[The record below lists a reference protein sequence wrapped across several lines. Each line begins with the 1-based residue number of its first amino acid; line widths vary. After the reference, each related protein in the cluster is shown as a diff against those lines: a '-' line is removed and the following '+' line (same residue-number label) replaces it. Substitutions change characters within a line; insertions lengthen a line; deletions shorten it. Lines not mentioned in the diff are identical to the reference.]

1 MLFASIFDTTLPL
14 GNPVLKFLLILVII
28 LFTPIL
34 LNKVKIPPLLGLII
48 AGAVIGPFGINLIL
62 RDSGI
67 ILSGTA
73 GLLYIMFLAG
83 LEIDLN
89 DFKKNS
95 EKSLVF
101 GLFTFSVPMLLGFF
115 AGIYLLNFSILTSV
129 LLASMFASHTLIA
142 YPIISKLGV
151 SKNRAVTIAVGGT
164 MITDTLALL
173 VLAII
178 VGITTGEVTTAF
190 WVRLSLSIVCFS
202 LFIILVFPIITR
214 WFLKKFD
221 DHISQYIFVLAMVF
235 FGAFLAELAGV
246 EAIIGAFL
254 AGLSLNRLIPRT
266 SALMNR
272 IEFVGNAIFIPFF
285 LIGVGM
291 LIDYRIF
298 FKDFE
303 TIKVA
308 AIMIVIATLAK
319 FIAAWLTQKTFKL
332 SKNERRLIFG
342 LSNAQAA
349 ATLAAVLI
357 GYNIVLGIDEFGE
370 PIRLLNESVLNGSI
384 LMILFT
390 CTIASFVAQKG
401 ATNIA
406 LLETSES
413 NLDKIEVKERILI
426 PISKSDSTEGLINLS
441 LTIKSKIN
449 KEGLYALSIVNNNST
464 DNSAYKK
471 AKKILDDA
479 AKTASSTDTHLKE
492 LLRYDLNIV
501 NGIISVIKEQK
512 ITDLIL
518 GLHEKKEL
526 SDSFL
531 GTLTDH
537 ILTKCNITTLIY
549 KSTQPL
555 STIKRH
561 LIILPERAEK
571 EIGFPF
577 WLIKIWNI
585 ARNTGAKLVFYG
597 TSETLNYIKAINAN
611 HPVLCEFIEL
621 DIWMEFSK
629 FSNQVLVNDNLIVV
643 FSRKE
648 SHLNNKNSSMLS
660 AHLIKSFKKNSF
672 ILIHPM
678 QFDNSIND
686 TINLKNPSILEP
698 FEKLDEISKTIVNL
712 FKWK

>member
-1 MLFASIFDTTLPL
+1 MLFLSILDNSLPL
-14 GNPVLKFLLILVII
+14 GNPVLKFLIILVII
-28 LFTPIL
+28 LFTPIF
-34 LNKVKIPPLLGLII
+34 LNKIKIPPILGLII
-48 AGAVIGPFGINLIL
+48 AGAVIGPYGINLIL

-95 EKSLVF
+95 KKGIVF
-101 GLFTFSVPMLLGFF
+101 GLFTFIIPMILGIF
-115 AGIYLLNFSILTSV
+115 AGFYILKFSMLTSV

-142 YPIISKLGV
+142 FPIISKLGV
-151 SKNRAVTIAVGGT
+151 SKNKAVTIAVGGT
-164 MITDTLALL
+164 VITDILALL
-173 VLAII
+173 VLAVI
-178 VGITTGEVTTAF
+178 VGMTTGEVTTSF
-190 WVRLSLSIVCFS
+190 WVRLSVSIVSFG

-214 WFLKKFD
+214 WFLKRFD

-235 FGAFLAELAGV
+235 FGAFLAEIAGV
-246 EAIIGAFL
+246 EGIIGAFL

-308 AIMIVIATLAK
+308 TVMIVIATSAK
-319 FIAAWLTQKTFKL
+319 FIAAWFTQKTFNL
-332 SKNERRLIFG
+332 TKNERRIIFG

-357 GYNIVLGIDEFGE
+357 GYNIILGVDEFNE
-370 PIRLLNESVLNGSI
+370 PIRLLNENVLNGSI

-401 ATNIA
+401 ATNVA
-406 LLETSES
+406 LLETSEN

-426 PISKSDSTEGLINLS
+426 PISKSDSTEGLIDLS
-441 LTIKSKIN
+441 LTIKSKTN
-449 KEGLYALSIVNNNST
+449 KEDIYALSIVNNNET
-464 DNSAYKK
+464 NNNAYKK
-471 AKKILDDA
+471 AVKILDNA
-479 AKTASSTDTHLKE
+479 SKIASSTDTHLKE

-555 STIKRH
+555 ATINRH

-577 WLIKIWNI
+577 WLIKIWNLT
-585 ARNTGAKLVFYG
+585 RNTGAKLVFYG
-597 TSETLNYIKAINAN
+597 THETLDYIKTINAK
-611 HPVLCEFIEL
+611 HPVQCEFVVL
-621 DIWMEFSK
+621 DIWEEYSR
-629 FSNQVLVNDNLIVV
+629 FSNQVQLNDNLIVV
-643 FSRKE
+643 FSKKDT
-648 SHLNNKNSSMLS
+648 HLNNSSALS
-660 AHLIKSFKKNSF
+660 ANLIKSFKENSF

-678 QFDNSIND
+678 QLENSMND
-686 TINLKNPSILEP
+686 ATNLKNPSILEP
-698 FEKLDEISKTIVNL
+698 FEKLDDISKTIVNL